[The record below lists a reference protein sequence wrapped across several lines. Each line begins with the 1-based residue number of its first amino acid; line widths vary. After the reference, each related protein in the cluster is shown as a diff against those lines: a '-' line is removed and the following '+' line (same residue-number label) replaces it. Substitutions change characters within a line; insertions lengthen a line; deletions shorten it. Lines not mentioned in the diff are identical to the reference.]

1 MLLDAIAKRTK
12 IINNIIGRSSEV
24 KKMDRLI
31 YFWGK
36 ECPHCAK
43 LHPVVEDA
51 AKEITQ
57 PIEKLEVWHSAEN
70 AQLMESY
77 SKQVESSCGSGL
89 GVPTLYNEKTGKA
102 ICGDRLSKE
111 NIIDWANER

>member
-1 MLLDAIAKRTK
+1 MPGATAKRTK
-12 IINNIIGRSSEV
+12 IINFLIGRTIEV
-24 KKMDRLI
+24 KMMDRLI
-31 YFWGK
+31 YFWGR

-51 AKEITQ
+51 SKEIAQ
-57 PIEKLEVWHSAEN
+57 PIEQLEVWHSAEN